1 LRWYKVELACSK
13 ANANTLE
20 EILVAIGAISISM
33 TNKSKKDIYE
43 PGVGET
49 PLWDLV
55 NISALFEQK
64 ILEKDIASALNLI
77 EYSDLSLSEL
87 EETNWIESYQKNFQ
101 PIKFGKNLYVIPSW
115 EKSNIFDDKT
125 FIKMDPGLAFGSGS
139 HETTHL
145 CLEYLDSSSLKEM
158 TIIDYGCGSGILGI
172 AALSLGAKNVIAVD
186 IDPQAIIAAN
196 ENAKINNVDKK
207 ISIISPDSLPSIEV
221 DLLIANILSNPL
233 MTLRDKFIKLI
244 KPNGRIVISGIMKK
258 QLQEVSEHYEEF
270 CNILDIRERNKW
282 CLIEL
287 EQSNRMAK

>member
-1 LRWYKVELACSK
+1 MRWYKVELACSK

-49 PLWDLV
+49 PLWDLI
-55 NISALFEQK
+55 NISALFEDK

-77 EYSDLSLSEL
+77 EYSDLSISEL

-101 PIKFGKNLYVIPSW
+101 PIKFGKNLCVVPSW
-115 EKSNIFDDKT
+115 EESNKFDDKT
-125 FIKMDPGLAFGSGS
+125 IIKMDPGLAFGSGS

-145 CLEYLDSSSLKEM
+145 CLEYLDSSNLKEL
-158 TIIDYGCGSGILGI
+158 TVIDYGCGSGILSI

-186 IDPQAIIAAN
+186 IDPQAIIATK
-196 ENAKINNVDKK
+196 ENAKINNVHKK
-207 ISIISPDSLPSIEV
+207 ISIVPSESLADTQA

-233 MTLRDKFIKLI
+233 MTLRDKFIELI
-244 KPNGRIVISGIMKK
+244 KSNGRIVISGIMKK
-258 QLQEVSEHYEEF
+258 QLQEVSKHYEEF
-270 CNILDIRERNKW
+270 CNIVDFKERNNW

-287 EQSNRMAK
+287 MKR

>member
-1 LRWYKVELACSK
+1 LRWYKVELAGTR
-13 ANANTLE
+13 ANASTIE

-49 PLWDLV
+49 PLWELI

-77 EYSDLSLSEL
+77 EYSNLSISEL

-115 EKSNIFDDKT
+115 EESNKFDDKT
-125 FIKMDPGLAFGSGS
+125 IIRMDPGLAFGSGS

-145 CLEYLDSSSLKEM
+145 CLEYLDSSNLKEL
-158 TIIDYGCGSGILGI
+158 TVIDYGCGSGILGI
-172 AALSLGAKNVIAVD
+172 ATLLLGAKNVIAVD
-186 IDPQAIIAAN
+186 IDPQAIIATK

-207 ISIISPDSLPSIEV
+207 ISIVSSDSLADKEV
-221 DLLIANILSNPL
+221 DLLIVNILSNPL
-233 MTLRDKFIKLI
+233 MTLRDKFIELI

-258 QLQEVSEHYEEF
+258 QLLEVSKHYEEF
-270 CNILDIRERNKW
+270 CTIVDVKERNKW

-287 EQSNRMAK
+287 LKH

>member
-1 LRWYKVELACSK
+1 LRWYKVELACSR

-49 PLWDLV
+49 PLWDLI

-77 EYSDLSLSEL
+77 EYSHLSFSEL

-101 PIKFGKNLYVIPSW
+101 PIKFGKNLYVVPSW
-115 EKSNIFDDKT
+115 EESNKFDDKIC
-125 FIKMDPGLAFGSGS
+125 IKMDPGLAFGSGS

-145 CLEYLDSSSLKEM
+145 CLEYLDSSNLREL
-158 TIIDYGCGSGILGI
+158 TVIDYGCGSGILGI

-186 IDPQAIIAAN
+186 IDPQAVIATK

-207 ISIISPDSLPSIEV
+207 INVVSSASLADIKA

-233 MTLRDKFIKLI
+233 MILRDKFIELI
-244 KPNGRIVISGIMKK
+244 KSNGKIVISGIMKK
-258 QLQEVSEHYEEF
+258 QLQEVLNHYEEF
-270 CNILDIRERNKW
+270 CNIVAIKERNKW

-287 EQSNRMAK
+287 LKI

>member
-1 LRWYKVELACSK
+1 LRWYKVELVGTR
-13 ANANTLE
+13 ANASNIE

-49 PLWDLV
+49 PLWELI

-77 EYSDLSLSEL
+77 EYSNLSISEL

-115 EKSNIFDDKT
+115 EESNKFDDKT
-125 FIKMDPGLAFGSGS
+125 IIRMDPGLAFGSGS

-145 CLEYLDSSSLKEM
+145 CLEYLDSSNLKEL
-158 TIIDYGCGSGILGI
+158 TVIDYGCGSGILGI
-172 AALSLGAKNVIAVD
+172 ATLLLGAKNVIAVD
-186 IDPQAIIAAN
+186 IDPQAIIATK

-207 ISIISPDSLPSIEV
+207 ISIVSSDSLADKEV

-233 MTLRDKFIKLI
+233 MTLRDKFIELI

-258 QLQEVSEHYEEF
+258 QLLEVSKHYEEF
-270 CNILDIRERNKW
+270 CTIVDVKERNKW

-287 EQSNRMAK
+287 LKH

>member
-1 LRWYKVELACSK
+1 MRWYKVELAGTR
-13 ANANTLE
+13 ANASTIE

-49 PLWDLV
+49 PLWELI

-64 ILEKDIASALNLI
+64 ILEKDIALALNLI
-77 EYSDLSLSEL
+77 EYSNLSISEL

-115 EKSNIFDDKT
+115 EESNKFDDKT
-125 FIKMDPGLAFGSGS
+125 IIRMDPGLAFGSGS
-139 HETTHL
+139 HEATHL
-145 CLEYLDSSSLKEM
+145 CLEYLDSSNLKEL
-158 TIIDYGCGSGILGI
+158 TVIDYGCGSGILGI
-172 AALSLGAKNVIAVD
+172 ATLLLGAKNVIAVD
-186 IDPQAIIAAN
+186 IDPQAIIATK

-207 ISIISPDSLPSIEV
+207 ISIVSSDSLADKEV

-233 MTLRDKFIKLI
+233 MTLRDKFIELI

-258 QLQEVSEHYEEF
+258 QLLEVSKHYEEF
-270 CNILDIRERNKW
+270 CTIVDVKERNKW

-287 EQSNRMAK
+287 LKH

>member
-1 LRWYKVELACSK
+1 MRWYKVELACSR

-20 EILVAIGAISISM
+20 QILVAIGAISISM

-49 PLWDLV
+49 PLWDLI

-64 ILEKDIASALNLI
+64 ILEKDITSALNLI
-77 EYSDLSLSEL
+77 EYSDLSISEL

-101 PIKFGKNLYVIPSW
+101 PIKFGKNLCVVPSW
-115 EKSNIFDDKT
+115 EEDNKFDDKT
-125 FIKMDPGLAFGSGS
+125 IIRMDPGLAFGSGS

-145 CLEYLDSSSLKEM
+145 CLEYLDSSNLKDL
-158 TIIDYGCGSGILGI
+158 TVIDYGCGSGILGI

-186 IDPQAIIAAN
+186 IDPQAIIATK

-207 ISIISPDSLPSIEV
+207 ISIVSSDSLADIEA
-221 DLLIANILSNPL
+221 DILIANILSNPL
-233 MTLRDKFIKLI
+233 MTLRDKFIELI
-244 KPNGRIVISGIMKK
+244 KSNGRIVISGIMKK
-258 QLQEVSEHYEEF
+258 QLQEVSKHYEEF
-270 CNILDIRERNKW
+270 CNIVDIKERNKW

-287 EQSNRMAK
+287 LKH

>member
-1 LRWYKVELACSK
+1 LRWYKVELAGTR
-13 ANANTLE
+13 ANASTIE

-49 PLWDLV
+49 PLWELI

-77 EYSDLSLSEL
+77 EYSNLSISEL

-115 EKSNIFDDKT
+115 EESNKFDDKT
-125 FIKMDPGLAFGSGS
+125 IIRMDPGLAFGSGS

-145 CLEYLDSSSLKEM
+145 CLEYLDSSNLKEL
-158 TIIDYGCGSGILGI
+158 TVIDYGCGSGILGI
-172 AALSLGAKNVIAVD
+172 ATLLLGAKNVIAVD
-186 IDPQAIIAAN
+186 IDPQAIIATK
-196 ENAKINNVDKK
+196 ENAKVNNVDKK
-207 ISIISPDSLPSIEV
+207 ISIVSSDSLADIEA
-221 DLLIANILSNPL
+221 DILIANILSNPL
-233 MTLRDKFIKLI
+233 MTLRDKFIELI
-244 KPNGRIVISGIMKK
+244 KSNGRIVISGIMKK
-258 QLQEVSEHYEEF
+258 QLQEVSKHYEEF
-270 CNILDIRERNKW
+270 CNIVDIKERNKW

-287 EQSNRMAK
+287 LKH

>member
-1 LRWYKVELACSK
+1 LRWYKVELACSR

-49 PLWDLV
+49 PLWDLI
-55 NISALFEQK
+55 NISALFEDK

-77 EYSDLSLSEL
+77 EYSDLSISEL

-101 PIKFGKNLYVIPSW
+101 PIKFGKNLCVVPSW
-115 EKSNIFDDKT
+115 EESNKFDDKT
-125 FIKMDPGLAFGSGS
+125 IIKMDPGLAFGSGS

-145 CLEYLDSSSLKEM
+145 CLEYLDSSNLKEL
-158 TIIDYGCGSGILGI
+158 TVIDYGCGSGILSI

-186 IDPQAIIAAN
+186 IDPQAIIATK

-207 ISIISPDSLPSIEV
+207 ISIVSSESLTDKEA

-233 MTLRDKFIKLI
+233 MTLRDKFIELI
-244 KPNGRIVISGIMKK
+244 KSNGRIVISGIMKK
-258 QLQEVSEHYEEF
+258 QLQEVSKHYEEF
-270 CNILDIRERNKW
+270 CNIVDIKERNKW

-287 EQSNRMAK
+287 LKH

>member
-1 LRWYKVELACSK
+1 MRWYKVELAGTR
-13 ANANTLE
+13 ANASTIE

-49 PLWDLV
+49 PLWELI

-77 EYSDLSLSEL
+77 EYSNLSISEL

-101 PIKFGKNLYVIPSW
+101 PIKFGKNLCVVPSW
-115 EKSNIFDDKT
+115 EESNKFDDKT
-125 FIKMDPGLAFGSGS
+125 IIKMDPGLAFGSGS

-145 CLEYLDSSSLKEM
+145 CLEYLDSSNLKEL
-158 TIIDYGCGSGILGI
+158 TVIDYGCGSGILGI
-172 AALSLGAKNVIAVD
+172 ATLLLGAKNVIAVD
-186 IDPQAIIAAN
+186 IDPQAIIATK

-207 ISIISPDSLPSIEV
+207 ISIVSSEGLADIEA
-221 DLLIANILSNPL
+221 DILIANILSNPL
-233 MTLRDKFIKLI
+233 MTLRDKFIELI
-244 KPNGRIVISGIMKK
+244 KSNGRIVISGIMKK
-258 QLQEVSEHYEEF
+258 QLQEVSKHYEEF
-270 CNILDIRERNKW
+270 CNIVDIKERNKW

-287 EQSNRMAK
+287 LKH

>member
-1 LRWYKVELACSK
+1 LRWYKVELAGTR
-13 ANANTLE
+13 ANASTIE

-49 PLWDLV
+49 PLWELI

-77 EYSDLSLSEL
+77 EYSNLSISEL

-115 EKSNIFDDKT
+115 EESNKFDDKT
-125 FIKMDPGLAFGSGS
+125 IIRMDPGLAFGSGS

-145 CLEYLDSSSLKEM
+145 CLEYLDSSNLKEL
-158 TIIDYGCGSGILGI
+158 TVIDYGCGSGILGI
-172 AALSLGAKNVIAVD
+172 ATLLLGAKNVIAVD
-186 IDPQAIIAAN
+186 IDPQAIIATK

-207 ISIISPDSLPSIEV
+207 ISIVSSEGLADIEA
-221 DLLIANILSNPL
+221 DILIANILSNPL
-233 MTLRDKFIKLI
+233 MTLRDKFIELI

-258 QLQEVSEHYEEF
+258 QLLEVSKHYEEF
-270 CNILDIRERNKW
+270 CTIVDVKERNKW

-287 EQSNRMAK
+287 LKH

>member
-1 LRWYKVELACSK
+1 MRWYKVELACSR

-49 PLWDLV
+49 PLWDLI
-55 NISALFEQK
+55 NISALFEDK

-77 EYSDLSLSEL
+77 EYSDLSISEL
-87 EETNWIESYQKNFQ
+87 EETNWVESYQKNFQ
-101 PIKFGKNLYVIPSW
+101 PIKFGKNLCVVPSW
-115 EKSNIFDDKT
+115 EESNKFDDKT
-125 FIKMDPGLAFGSGS
+125 IIKMDPGLAFGSGS

-145 CLEYLDSSSLKEM
+145 CLEYLDSSNLKEL
-158 TIIDYGCGSGILGI
+158 TVIDYGCGSGILGI

-186 IDPQAIIAAN
+186 IDPQAIIATK

-207 ISIISPDSLPSIEV
+207 ISIVSSDSLADIEA
-221 DLLIANILSNPL
+221 DILIANILSNPL
-233 MTLRDKFIKLI
+233 MTLRDKFIELI
-244 KPNGRIVISGIMKK
+244 KSNGRIVISGIMKK
-258 QLQEVSEHYEEF
+258 QLQEVSKHYEEF
-270 CNILDIRERNKW
+270 CNIVDIRERNKW

-287 EQSNRMAK
+287 IKR

>member
-1 LRWYKVELACSK
+1 LRWYNVELACSK
-13 ANANTLE
+13 ANANILE

-49 PLWDLV
+49 PLWDLI

-64 ILEKDIASALNLI
+64 TTEKDIASALNLI
-77 EYSDLSLSEL
+77 EYYDLSISEL

-101 PIKFGKNLYVIPSW
+101 PIKFGKNLYVVPSW
-115 EKSNIFDDKT
+115 EKSNKFDDKT
-125 FIKMDPGLAFGSGS
+125 SIKMDPGLAFGSGS
-139 HETTHL
+139 HETTQL
-145 CLEYLDSSSLKEM
+145 CLEYLDSSNLKEL
-158 TIIDYGCGSGILGI
+158 TVIDYGCGSGILGI

-186 IDPQAIIAAN
+186 IDPQAIIATK

-207 ISIISPDSLPSIEV
+207 ISIVSSDSLADKEA

-233 MTLRDKFIKLI
+233 MTLRDKFIELI
-244 KPNGRIVISGIMKK
+244 KSNGRIVISGIMKK
-258 QLQEVSEHYEEF
+258 QLLEVSKHYEEF
-270 CNILDIRERNKW
+270 CNIVDIKERNKW

-287 EQSNRMAK
+287 LKH

>member
-43 PGVGET
+43 PEVGET
-49 PLWDLV
+49 PLWDLI

-64 ILEKDIASALNLI
+64 TIEKDIASALNI
-77 EYSDLSLSEL
+77 VEYSDLSISEL

-101 PIKFGKNLYVIPSW
+101 PIKFGKNLYVVPSW
-115 EKSNIFDDKT
+115 EKSNKFDDKT
-125 FIKMDPGLAFGSGS
+125 SIKMDPGLAFGSGS

-145 CLEYLDSSSLKEM
+145 CLEYLDSSNLKEL
-158 TIIDYGCGSGILGI
+158 TVIDYGCGSGILGI
-172 AALSLGAKNVIAVD
+172 AALSLGAKKVMAVD
-186 IDPQAIIAAN
+186 IDPQAIIATK
-196 ENAKINNVDKK
+196 ENAKINNVDKN
-207 ISIISPDSLPSIEV
+207 ISIVSPDTLIDTEA

-233 MTLRDKFIKLI
+233 MTLRDKFIELI
-244 KPNGRIVISGIMKK
+244 KSNGRIVISGVMKK
-258 QLQEVSEHYEEF
+258 QLLEVSKHYEEF
-270 CNILDIRERNKW
+270 CSIVDIKERNKW

-287 EQSNRMAK
+287 IRS

>member
-1 LRWYKVELACSK
+1 MRWYKVELAGTR
-13 ANANTLE
+13 ANASTIE

-49 PLWDLV
+49 PLWELI

-77 EYSDLSLSEL
+77 EYSNLSISEL

-115 EKSNIFDDKT
+115 EESNKFDDKT
-125 FIKMDPGLAFGSGS
+125 IIRMDPGLAFGSGS

-145 CLEYLDSSSLKEM
+145 CLEYLDSSNLKEL
-158 TIIDYGCGSGILGI
+158 TVIDYGCGSGILGI
-172 AALSLGAKNVIAVD
+172 ATLLLGAKNVIAVD
-186 IDPQAIIAAN
+186 IDPQAIIATK

-207 ISIISPDSLPSIEV
+207 ISIVSSDSLADKEV

-233 MTLRDKFIKLI
+233 MTLRDKFIELI

-258 QLQEVSEHYEEF
+258 QLLEVSKHYEEF
-270 CNILDIRERNKW
+270 CTIVDVKERNKW

-287 EQSNRMAK
+287 LKH

>member
-1 LRWYKVELACSK
+1 MRWYKVELAGTR
-13 ANANTLE
+13 ANASTIE

-49 PLWDLV
+49 PLWELI

-77 EYSDLSLSEL
+77 EYSNLSISEL

-115 EKSNIFDDKT
+115 EESNKFDDKT
-125 FIKMDPGLAFGSGS
+125 IIRMDPGLAFGSGS
-139 HETTHL
+139 HETTRL
-145 CLEYLDSSSLKEM
+145 CLEYLDSSNLKEL
-158 TIIDYGCGSGILGI
+158 TVLDYGCGSGILGI

-186 IDPQAIIAAN
+186 IDPQAIIATK

-207 ISIISPDSLPSIEV
+207 ISIVSSEGLADIEA
-221 DLLIANILSNPL
+221 DILIANILSNPL
-233 MTLRDKFIKLI
+233 MTLRDKFIELI
-244 KPNGRIVISGIMKK
+244 KSNGRIVISGIMKK
-258 QLQEVSEHYEEF
+258 QLQEVSKHYEEF
-270 CNILDIRERNKW
+270 CNIVDIKERNKW

-287 EQSNRMAK
+287 LKH

>member
-1 LRWYKVELACSK
+1 MRWYKVELACSR

-49 PLWDLV
+49 PLWDLI
-55 NISALFEQK
+55 NISALFEDK

-77 EYSDLSLSEL
+77 EYSDLSISEL

-101 PIKFGKNLYVIPSW
+101 PIKFGKNLCVVPSW
-115 EKSNIFDDKT
+115 EESNKFDDKT
-125 FIKMDPGLAFGSGS
+125 IIKMDPGLAFGSGS

-145 CLEYLDSSSLKEM
+145 CLEYLDSSNLKEL
-158 TIIDYGCGSGILGI
+158 TVIDYGCGSGILGI

-186 IDPQAIIAAN
+186 IDPQAIIATK

-207 ISIISPDSLPSIEV
+207 ISIFSLDNLADIES

-233 MTLRDKFIKLI
+233 MTLRDKFIDLI
-244 KPNGRIVISGIMKK
+244 KPSGRIVISGIMKK
-258 QLQEVSEHYEEF
+258 QLLEVSKHYEEF
-270 CNILDIRERNKW
+270 CNIVDIKERNKW

-287 EQSNRMAK
+287 IKR

>member
-1 LRWYKVELACSK
+1 LRWYKVELACSR
-13 ANANTLE
+13 ANANILE

-49 PLWDLV
+49 PLWNLL

-64 ILEKDIASALNLI
+64 ILEKDIASALNFI
-77 EYSDLSLSEL
+77 EYSNLSISEL
-87 EETNWIESYQKNFQ
+87 EEINWIESYQKNFQ
-101 PIKFGKNLYVIPSW
+101 PIKFGKNLYVVPLW
-115 EKSNIFDDKT
+115 EESNKFDDKT
-125 FIKMDPGLAFGSGS
+125 RIKMNPGLAFGSGS

-145 CLEYLDSSSLKEM
+145 CLEYLDSSNLKES
-158 TIIDYGCGSGILGI
+158 TVIDYGCGSGILGI

-186 IDPQAIIAAN
+186 IDPQAIIATK

-207 ISIISPDSLPSIEV
+207 ISIFSLDNLADIES

-233 MTLRDKFIKLI
+233 MTLRDKFIDLI
-244 KPNGRIVISGIMKK
+244 KPSGRIVISGIMKK
-258 QLQEVSEHYEEF
+258 QLLEVSKHYEEF
-270 CNILDIRERNKW
+270 CNIVDIKERNKW

-287 EQSNRMAK
+287 IKR

>member
-1 LRWYKVELACSK
+1 MRWYKVELVCSRV
-13 ANANTLE
+13 NANTLE

-49 PLWDLV
+49 PLWDLI
-55 NISALFEQK
+55 NISALFEDK

-77 EYSDLSLSEL
+77 EYSDLSISEL

-101 PIKFGKNLYVIPSW
+101 PIKFGKNLCVVPSW
-115 EKSNIFDDKT
+115 EESNKFDDKT
-125 FIKMDPGLAFGSGS
+125 IIKMDPGLAFGSGS

-145 CLEYLDSSSLKEM
+145 CLEYLDSSNLKEL
-158 TIIDYGCGSGILGI
+158 TVIDYGCGSGILGI

-186 IDPQAIIAAN
+186 IDPQAVIATK

-207 ISIISPDSLPSIEV
+207 ISIVSSEGLADIEA
-221 DLLIANILSNPL
+221 DILIANILSNPL
-233 MTLRDKFIKLI
+233 MTLRDKFIELI
-244 KPNGRIVISGIMKK
+244 KSNGRIVISGIMKK
-258 QLQEVSEHYEEF
+258 QLQEVSKHYEEF
-270 CNILDIRERNKW
+270 CNIVDIKERNKW

-287 EQSNRMAK
+287 LKH

>member
-1 LRWYKVELACSK
+1 LRWYKVELAGTR
-13 ANANTLE
+13 ANASTIE

-49 PLWDLV
+49 PLWELI

-64 ILEKDIASALNLI
+64 ILEKDIALALNLI
-77 EYSDLSLSEL
+77 EYSNLSISEL

-115 EKSNIFDDKT
+115 EESNKFDDKT
-125 FIKMDPGLAFGSGS
+125 IIRMDPGLAFGSGS

-145 CLEYLDSSSLKEM
+145 CLEYLDSSNLKEL
-158 TIIDYGCGSGILGI
+158 TVIDYGCGSGILGI
-172 AALSLGAKNVIAVD
+172 ATLLLGAKNVIAVD
-186 IDPQAIIAAN
+186 IDPQAIIATK

-207 ISIISPDSLPSIEV
+207 ISIVSSDSLADKEV

-233 MTLRDKFIKLI
+233 MTLRDKFIELI

-258 QLQEVSEHYEEF
+258 QLLEVSKHYEEF
-270 CNILDIRERNKW
+270 CTIVDVKERNKW

-287 EQSNRMAK
+287 LKH

>member
-1 LRWYKVELACSK
+1 LRWYKVELAGTR
-13 ANANTLE
+13 ANASTIE

-49 PLWDLV
+49 PLWELI

-77 EYSDLSLSEL
+77 EYSNLSISEL

-115 EKSNIFDDKT
+115 EESNKFDDKT
-125 FIKMDPGLAFGSGS
+125 IIRMDPGLAFGSGS

-145 CLEYLDSSSLKEM
+145 CLEYLDSSNLKEL
-158 TIIDYGCGSGILGI
+158 TVIDYGCGSGILGI
-172 AALSLGAKNVIAVD
+172 ATLLLGAKNVIAVD
-186 IDPQAIIAAN
+186 IDPQAIIATK

-207 ISIISPDSLPSIEV
+207 ISIVSSDSLADKEV

-233 MTLRDKFIKLI
+233 MTLRDKFIELI
-244 KPNGRIVISGIMKK
+244 KSNGRIVISGIMKK
-258 QLQEVSEHYEEF
+258 QLQEVLKHYEEF
-270 CNILDIRERNKW
+270 CNIVDIKERNKW

-287 EQSNRMAK
+287 LKH

>member
-1 LRWYKVELACSK
+1 MRWYKVELACSR

-49 PLWDLV
+49 PLWDLI
-55 NISALFEQK
+55 NISALFEDK

-77 EYSDLSLSEL
+77 EYSDLSISEL

-101 PIKFGKNLYVIPSW
+101 PIKFGKNLCVVPSW
-115 EKSNIFDDKT
+115 EESNKFDDKT
-125 FIKMDPGLAFGSGS
+125 IIKMDPGLAFGSGS

-145 CLEYLDSSSLKEM
+145 CLEYLDSSNLKDL
-158 TIIDYGCGSGILGI
+158 TVIDYGCGSGILSI

-186 IDPQAIIAAN
+186 IDPQAIIATK

-207 ISIISPDSLPSIEV
+207 ISIVSSEGLADIEA
-221 DLLIANILSNPL
+221 DILIANILSNPL
-233 MTLRDKFIKLI
+233 MTLRDKFIELI

>member
-1 LRWYKVELACSK
+1 LRWYKVELACSR

-49 PLWDLV
+49 PLWDLI
-55 NISALFEQK
+55 NISALFEDK

-77 EYSDLSLSEL
+77 EYSDLSISEL

-101 PIKFGKNLYVIPSW
+101 PIKFGKNLCVVPSW
-115 EKSNIFDDKT
+115 EESNKFDDKT
-125 FIKMDPGLAFGSGS
+125 IIKMDPGLAFGSGS

-145 CLEYLDSSSLKEM
+145 CLEYLDSSNLKEL
-158 TIIDYGCGSGILGI
+158 TVIDYGCGSGILSI

-186 IDPQAIIAAN
+186 IDPQAIIATK

-207 ISIISPDSLPSIEV
+207 ISIVSSEGLADIEA
-221 DLLIANILSNPL
+221 DILIANILSNPL
-233 MTLRDKFIKLI
+233 MTLRDKFIELI
-244 KPNGRIVISGIMKK
+244 KSNGRIVISGIMKK
-258 QLQEVSEHYEEF
+258 QLQEVSKHYEEF
-270 CNILDIRERNKW
+270 CNIVDIKERNNW
-282 CLIEL
+282 CLVEL
-287 EQSNRMAK
+287 MKR

>member
-1 LRWYKVELACSK
+1 LRWYKVELAGTR
-13 ANANTLE
+13 ANASTIE

-49 PLWDLV
+49 PLWELI

-64 ILEKDIASALNLI
+64 ILEKDIDLALNLI
-77 EYSDLSLSEL
+77 EYSNLSISEL

-115 EKSNIFDDKT
+115 EESNKFDDKT
-125 FIKMDPGLAFGSGS
+125 IIRMDPGLAFGSGS

-145 CLEYLDSSSLKEM
+145 CLEYLDSSNLKEL
-158 TIIDYGCGSGILGI
+158 TVIDYGCGSGILGI
-172 AALSLGAKNVIAVD
+172 ATLLLGAKNVIAVD
-186 IDPQAIIAAN
+186 IDPQAIIATK

-207 ISIISPDSLPSIEV
+207 ISIVSSDSLADKEV

-233 MTLRDKFIKLI
+233 MTLRDKFIELI

-258 QLQEVSEHYEEF
+258 QLLEVSKHYEEF
-270 CNILDIRERNKW
+270 CTIVDVKERNKW

-287 EQSNRMAK
+287 LKH

>member
-1 LRWYKVELACSK
+1 MRWYKVELACSR

-43 PGVGET
+43 PGVGDT
-49 PLWDLV
+49 PLWDLI

-77 EYSDLSLSEL
+77 EYSHLSFSEL

-101 PIKFGKNLYVIPSW
+101 PIKFGKNLYVVPSW
-115 EKSNIFDDKT
+115 EESNKFDDKIC
-125 FIKMDPGLAFGSGS
+125 IKMDPGLAFGSGS

-145 CLEYLDSSSLKEM
+145 CLEYLDSSNLREL
-158 TIIDYGCGSGILGI
+158 TVVDYGCGSGILGI

-186 IDPQAIIAAN
+186 IDPQAVIATK

-207 ISIISPDSLPSIEV
+207 INVVSSESLTDIQA

-233 MTLRDKFIKLI
+233 MTLRDKFIELI

-258 QLQEVSEHYEEF
+258 QLLEVSKHYEEF
-270 CNILDIRERNKW
+270 CTIVDVKERNKW

-287 EQSNRMAK
+287 LKH

>member
-1 LRWYKVELACSK
+1 MRWYKVKLACSI

-49 PLWDLV
+49 PLWDLI

-64 ILEKDIASALNLI
+64 IFEKDIASALNLI
-77 EYSDLSLSEL
+77 EYSDLIISEL

-101 PIKFGKNLYVIPSW
+101 PIKFGKNLYVVPSW
-115 EKSNIFDDKT
+115 EESNKFADKT
-125 FIKMDPGLAFGSGS
+125 TIKMDPGLAFGSGS

-145 CLEYLDSSSLKEM
+145 CLEYLDSSNLKEL
-158 TIIDYGCGSGILGI
+158 TVIDYGCGSGILGI

-186 IDPQAIIAAN
+186 IDPQAITATK

-207 ISIISPDSLPSIEV
+207 ISIVSSDSLADTEA

-233 MTLRDKFIKLI
+233 MILRDKFIDLI
-244 KPNGRIVISGIMKK
+244 KSNGRIVISGIMKK
-258 QLQEVSEHYEEF
+258 QLLEVAKHYEEF
-270 CNILDIRERNKW
+270 CNIVDIKERNKW

-287 EQSNRMAK
+287 LKH